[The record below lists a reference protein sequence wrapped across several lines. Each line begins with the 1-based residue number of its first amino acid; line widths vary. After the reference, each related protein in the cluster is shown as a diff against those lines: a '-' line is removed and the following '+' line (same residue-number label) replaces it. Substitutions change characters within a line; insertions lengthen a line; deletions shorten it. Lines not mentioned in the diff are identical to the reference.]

1 MIKFVFLDLD
11 DTLLDF
17 HKAERIAIR
26 ATFDEL
32 GVPSDDNTLARY
44 SEINR
49 SSWERL
55 ERGEWSREEVL
66 VNRFRI
72 LFDELGVGADPVT
85 ARYMYEDKLCIGHYF
100 YTGAEELLD
109 NLYGRYKLYITS
121 NGTARVQD
129 SRIASANIA
138 RYFDAIFISQRVG
151 KDKPSPEF
159 FNAVFDSIDGF
170 SRDEAVIVGDSLTSD
185 ILGGINAGIRT
196 VYFNPHNRPPRP
208 DIIPDYEIKELSE
221 LPELLS
227 EL

>member
-32 GVPSDDNTLARY
+32 GVPSDDKTLARY

-49 SSWERL
+49 ASWERL
-55 ERGEWSREEVL
+55 ERGEWCREEVL

-72 LFDELGVGADPVT
+72 LFDELGVTADPT
-85 ARYMYEDKLCIGHYF
+85 AARFMYEDKLCIGHYF

-109 NLYGRYKLYITS
+109 NLYGKYKLYITS

-129 SRIASANIA
+129 SRISSANIA

-151 KDKPSPEF
+151 ADKPSSEF
-159 FNAVFDSIDGF
+159 FRVVFENIEGF
-170 SRDEAVIVGDSLTSD
+170 SKGQAVIVGDSLTSD
-185 ILGGINAGIRT
+185 ILGGINAGIKT
-196 VYFNPHNRPPRP
+196 VYFNPNRRPPRP
-208 DIIPDYEIKELSE
+208 DITPDYEIQELCQ